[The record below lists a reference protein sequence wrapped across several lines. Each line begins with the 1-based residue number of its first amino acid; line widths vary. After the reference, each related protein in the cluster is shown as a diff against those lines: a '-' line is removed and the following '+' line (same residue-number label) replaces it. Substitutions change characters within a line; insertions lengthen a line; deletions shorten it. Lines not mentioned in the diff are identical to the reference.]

1 MTIEGWTVV
10 GVIGICLALLITTSY
25 AVDLILLAGLAFLII
40 TGIVGPEEALA
51 GFSNEGVLTVAVL
64 YVVAAGLRETGA
76 IQYIT
81 QKIMGNTRTVR
92 GAQARIMAPVMFMSA
107 FVNNTPIVASFIP
120 ALEHWSKK
128 TEIPVSK
135 VLIPLSYAA
144 ILGGTCT
151 LIGTSTN
158 LILNGL
164 LIQEESIRSLGLFEP
179 ALIGI
184 PCAIAGFLYLFF
196 WGDKLLPSRGE
207 AFQTFKDTREYT
219 IEMMVP
225 EGSALSRKT
234 IQEAGLRQLPGL
246 FLVEIIRENA
256 VLPAVGPN
264 QRLREHDR
272 LIFAGIVESIA
283 DLQNIQGLIPA
294 TDQVFKLDTPR
305 RNRVLI
311 EAVVSE
317 SHQLVDRSIK
327 EGKFRSNYGA
337 VILAISR
344 NGERIKQKIGDIVLK
359 PGDTLFLEGD
369 SSFASRYKNSNE
381 FYLVSP
387 MDGVHRSVFEK
398 SGIALIIVIGMVFLA
413 AMQILSM
420 FQAVLL
426 ASAGMIITRAL
437 SYPNAIKS
445 IDWRLLIAI
454 GSAIG
459 IGVAL
464 VESGVISSFISL
476 VSAVSIS
483 KIYFILFVIFFST
496 WVLTELITNAAAAVL
511 MFPLVKG
518 LSESFDLNLIP
529 LVIVMLVASS
539 ASFATPI
546 GYQTNLMVYGPG
558 NYKYSDFLKIGIP
571 LNLLVAIIT
580 IFLVPEIWNLSL

>member
-1 MTIEGWTVV
+1 
-10 GVIGICLALLITTSY
+10 
-25 AVDLILLAGLAFLII
+25 
-40 TGIVGPEEALA
+40 
-51 GFSNEGVLTVAVL
+51 
-64 YVVAAGLRETGA
+64 
-76 IQYIT
+76 
-81 QKIMGNTRTVR
+81 
-92 GAQARIMAPVMFMSA
+92 
-107 FVNNTPIVASFIP
+107 
-120 ALEHWSKK
+120 
-128 TEIPVSK
+128 
-135 VLIPLSYAA
+135 
-144 ILGGTCT
+144 
-151 LIGTSTN
+151 
-158 LILNGL
+158 
-164 LIQEESIRSLGLFEP
+164 
-179 ALIGI
+179 
-184 PCAIAGFLYLFF
+184 
-196 WGDKLLPSRGE
+196 
-207 AFQTFKDTREYT
+207 
-219 IEMMVP
+219 
-225 EGSALSRKT
+225 
-234 IQEAGLRQLPGL
+234 
-246 FLVEIIRENA
+246 
-256 VLPAVGPN
+256 
-264 QRLREHDR
+264 
-272 LIFAGIVESIA
+272 
-283 DLQNIQGLIPA
+283 
-294 TDQVFKLDTPR
+294 
-305 RNRVLI
+305 VLI

-546 GYQTNLMVYGPG
+546 GYQTNLMMQE
-558 NYKYSDFLKIGIP
+558 
-571 LNLLVAIIT
+571 LLA
-580 IFLVPEIWNLSL
+580 S